1 MRINPITLITL
12 TKDCV
17 AHMWDVSAA
26 VKAGFRGAYCTVYEE
41 YPCEEIFEERM
52 EVVEE
57 GLVEMARGIVGKTV
71 G

>member
-1 MRINPITLITL
+1 
-12 TKDCV
+12 
-17 AHMWDVSAA
+17 MWDVSAA